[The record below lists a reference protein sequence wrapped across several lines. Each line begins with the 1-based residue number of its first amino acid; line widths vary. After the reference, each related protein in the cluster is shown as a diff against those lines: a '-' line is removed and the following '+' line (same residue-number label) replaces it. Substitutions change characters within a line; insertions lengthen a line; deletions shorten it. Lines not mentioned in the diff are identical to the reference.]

1 MAFEHFDGWLYAE
14 PFLAV
19 VPCLLRSFLL
29 PPPHGK
35 QFLRLRPGH
44 CSLCRDAV
52 SDVVIFPAY
61 AGIIPHR

>member
-29 PPPHGK
+29 PPPSWK
-35 QFLRLRPGH
+35 
-44 CSLCRDAV
+44 AV
-52 SDVVIFPAY
+52 SSTPPRALFAVP
-61 AGIIPHR
+61 

>member
-29 PPPHGK
+29 PPPLMESSFFDSAQGIV
-35 QFLRLRPGH
+35 RCAVTP
-44 CSLCRDAV
+44 SLT
-52 SDVVIFPAY
+52 SLY
-61 AGIIPHR
+61 SPHTRG